1 MIRTSRE
8 GAAARPRSSRR
19 WAVAAIAV
27 VVCLAALS
35 SALAAG
41 ALERGPR
48 IRGVDGD
55 IALAVEQ
62 AGVTLV
68 FRADQPLDPSSAEGV
83 RVDPAAPFQVEVAGS
98 TIRLRFTDTVDH
110 ARDYRVSIPA
120 LRGRATGVTADAAF
134 DFTTPPLTLTTL
146 ERGGGFDRSGGD
158 DDRIVRHDLSSDT
171 DEVLFSAPRIQEY
184 SDDGAGVVAA
194 VLDQD
199 GRASLTRAGPGTDP
213 VPLPLP
219 GQGTV
224 GLLRASGDAGRAGFV
239 FTGTGDDQQQYT
251 STLFLID
258 PADPGAG
265 ARAAVDIGGQPLQ
278 ADLWFFIP
286 GSAYLVAQTP
296 VGSLVLVDATGS
308 APPRPLGEVGA
319 LRGVLPAST
328 SLVVQGATGPAILD
342 LTNGSLADIVGAA
355 TEDASTGSVFL
366 SDSSSVR
373 WTATD
378 VVRRTSADGGTEIL
392 RSGAGERIEEV
403 CVSPS
408 GRYAAVGL
416 VSSDAQI
423 DQYPTR
429 AEWLGRDSAV
439 VDLTTGDVLA
449 DVPGTRPNWCA

>member
-1 MIRTSRE
+1 
-8 GAAARPRSSRR
+8 
-19 WAVAAIAV
+19 VAAIAV
-27 VVCLAALS
+27 VVCLAVLS
-35 SALAAG
+35 TALAAG

-55 IALAVEQ
+55 TALAVEQ

-68 FRADQPLDPSSAEGV
+68 FRADQPLDPTSADRV
-83 RVDPAAPFQVEVAGS
+83 QVDPAVPFQAEVAGS
-98 TIRLRFTDTVDH
+98 TIRLRFTDTIDH
-110 ARDYRVSIPA
+110 ARDYRVSVPA
-120 LRGRATGVTADAAF
+120 LRGRATGATADAVF
-134 DFTTPPLTLTTL
+134 EFTTPALTLTTL
-146 ERGGGFDRSGGD
+146 ERGGSFDRSGGGD
-158 DDRIVRHDLSSDT
+158 DDRILRHDLSSDT

-194 VLDQD
+194 VLDED
-199 GRASLTRAGPGTDP
+199 GRASLTRARPGVDP
-213 VPLPLP
+213 VSLPLP

-224 GLLRASGDAGRAGFV
+224 GLLRASRDAGRAGFV
-239 FTGTGDDQQQYT
+239 FTGTGDDQQQYI

-258 PADPGAG
+258 PADPGSG

-328 SLVVQGATGPAILD
+328 SLLVEGAAGPAILD
-342 LTNGSLADIVGAA
+342 LTNGSLTDIAGAA
-355 TEDASTGSVFL
+355 TEDASTGTVFL

-378 VVRRTSADGGTEIL
+378 VVRRGSADAGTEIL

-403 CVSPS
+403 CMSPS
-408 GRYAAVGL
+408 GRYAAVGI
-416 VSSDAQI
+416 VRSDAQI
-423 DQYPTR
+423 DGYPTR
-429 AEWLGRDSAV
+429 AEWLGRTSAV
-439 VDLTTGDVLA
+439 IDVSTGDVLA